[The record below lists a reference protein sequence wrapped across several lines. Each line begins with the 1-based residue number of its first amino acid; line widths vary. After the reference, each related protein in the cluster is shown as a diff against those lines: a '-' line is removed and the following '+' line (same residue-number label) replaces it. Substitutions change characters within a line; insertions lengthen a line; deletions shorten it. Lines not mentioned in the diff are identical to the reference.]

1 VIEEGA
7 RLIAERG
14 DLAHLA
20 LFGWAAGA
28 SSLLVFTLRELVH
41 ANRRFSCFV
50 AEIATLNASLGGSI
64 E

>member
-1 VIEEGA
+1 MIDEGV
-7 RLIAERG
+7 RLVAERG

-28 SSLLVFTLRELVH
+28 SSLLVFTLRELVQ
-41 ANRRFSCFV
+41 ANRRFSRFV
-50 AEIATLNASLGGSI
+50 AEIAALNASLGERI